1 MIALYIFAALI
12 LIIFLLLISTVTLT
26 VSFDERFSVF
36 VGFWGF
42 KINLTKEKSHKH
54 GKEEKQKNENAGL
67 AYLKGRSFTES
78 VRKTAEL
85 LKQVLPEVKKLLSHI
100 RVRALK
106 LFVRVADF
114 DAAKT
119 AVEYGAVSAAVYN
132 LLAWLES
139 FMDLSVKEINIISAF
154 GEQNP
159 SAKLY
164 LKLKARVI
172 TLLCT
177 AFRLFVIYRNFTEE
191 SVNERQKHSV
201 NN

>member
-1 MIALYIFAALI
+1 MIALYIIAVLLVI
-12 LIIFLLLISTVTLT
+12 LFLLLISTVTLT
-26 VSFDERFSVF
+26 ISFDERFSVF
-36 VGFWGF
+36 VGFLGV

-54 GKEEKQKNENAGL
+54 GKEKQKSDNGSLTPFKGKPLTEN
-67 AYLKGRSFTES
+67 
-78 VRKTAEL
+78 VRKIAEL
-85 LKQVLPEVKKLLSHI
+85 LKQALPEVKKLLSHI

-106 LFVRVADF
+106 LYIRVADF

-177 AFRLFVIYRNFTEE
+177 AFRLFIIYRNFTEE
-191 SVNERQKHSV
+191 SVNERQEHSV